1 MLFFP
6 WLRDYIGGMNVD
18 KTMSTSI
25 NGIRRGLDDLERN
38 ANEVARASTG
48 DGSDMT
54 TPLVESKMNQR
65 QVEANVAMVK
75 TMDEVLGTLLDEK
88 A

>member
-1 MLFFP
+1 MKV
-6 WLRDYIGGMNVD
+6 DNAMNTAV
-18 KTMSTSI
+18 
-25 NGIRRGLDDLERN
+25 NGIKRGLDGLERN
-38 ANEVARASTG
+38 ADEVARASKG
-48 DGSDMT
+48 DGSDMV
-54 TPLVESKMNQR
+54 TPLVESKINQR

>member
-1 MLFFP
+1 MK
-6 WLRDYIGGMNVD
+6 VD
-18 KTMSTSI
+18 NAMSTAV
-25 NGIRRGLDDLERN
+25 NGIKRGLDGLERN
-38 ANEVARASTG
+38 ADEVARASKG
-48 DGSDMT
+48 DGSDVA

-88 A
+88 V

>member
-1 MLFFP
+1 
-6 WLRDYIGGMNVD
+6 MNVD

-25 NGIRRGLDDLERN
+25 NGIKRGLDDLERN
-38 ANEVARASTG
+38 ANEVARASGG
-48 DGSDMT
+48 DGSDMV